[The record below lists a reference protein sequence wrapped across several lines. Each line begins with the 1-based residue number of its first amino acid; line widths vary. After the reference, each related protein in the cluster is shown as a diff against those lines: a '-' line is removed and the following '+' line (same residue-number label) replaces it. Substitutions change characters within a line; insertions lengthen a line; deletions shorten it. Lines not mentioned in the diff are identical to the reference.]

1 MHGINKRSH
10 VCNDN
15 IMVTDIGMYLCRC
28 TQIYRRKSQYRWLE
42 LGKYQVCEGY

>member
-15 IMVTDIGMYLCRC
+15 IMVIDIGMYLDVHRY
-28 TQIYRRKSQYRWLE
+28 IGENLSIDGLN
-42 LGKYQVCEGY
+42 